1 MMKRTTLT
9 IIAAIAAFSAILL
22 SGQDAGAQE
31 MRDSLVY
38 HQAAAL
44 DSALLGRSVF
54 NIISTSK
61 YGEGEVKVHQ
71 SQSIANALQS
81 HINGNRN
88 RKLSGYRVRIF
99 FDNSQNA
106 RSTSELTVKKFSYS
120 HPGVPVY
127 RTYQNPFFKV
137 VAGDFRTRSE
147 AIEFLQKIK
156 GAYPG
161 AFVVKENISFPAAD
175 KTHLYDV
182 DTVKVFSN
190 PSPFQNYQ

>member
-1 MMKRTTLT
+1 M
-9 IIAAIAAFSAILL
+9 
-22 SGQDAGAQE
+22 
-31 MRDSLVY
+31 
-38 HQAAAL
+38 
-44 DSALLGRSVF
+44 
-54 NIISTSK
+54 
-61 YGEGEVKVHQ
+61 KVHQ

-106 RSTSELTVKKFSYS
+106 RSASELTVKKFSLS

>member
-9 IIAAIAAFSAILL
+9 VIAAIAAFSAILL

-88 RKLSGYRVRIF
+88 RKLSGYRKQRKPARMLFQIRAT
-99 FDNSQNA
+99 NRLKQSQNLWRYLCLSSKNLLEWSLNNA
-106 RSTSELTVKKFSYS
+106 LKR
-120 HPGVPVY
+120 
-127 RTYQNPFFKV
+127 RTILFWIRWSRLFFGQTWKV
-137 VAGDFRTRSE
+137 CPMM
-147 AIEFLQKIK
+147 I
-156 GAYPG
+156 
-161 AFVVKENISFPAAD
+161 
-175 KTHLYDV
+175 
-182 DTVKVFSN
+182 
-190 PSPFQNYQ
+190 